1 MNLASDTYDQDAF
14 RANSASSAGPTSRAP
29 AASAR
34 PARALHT
41 NIAMTVAPAMG
52 VNASFSSRYSSR
64 SSSFTHQLPGIK
76 SNPSASQDSLPE
88 SMFSPHV
95 FSAPCPIPPRSTM
108 HERSFPERSPS
119 PHTRTAPPSAMTEA
133 MSVGKS
139 PSLMRRLSR
148 GASNRLRRR
157 ASTTHSLRMRDQSAG
172 PVLVRRR
179 SDSNGA
185 SDFGQDV
192 SDLDLDSTAEDA
204 EEDSN
209 YTSSTRTSI
218 RERQSGLG
226 ISVGRPNIPVNTIF
240 EGGIAPTTSAV
251 LENGTWLTKATKGST
266 KRIKLWLDTNTARV
280 CWHST
285 NPSKSFFVDD
295 VRDVRVGIQ
304 SRNARDDVQI
314 PEEQEAR
321 WVTIVYDVPERS
333 KGRTIKTMHVIMP
346 DDYILKLWTD
356 ALSIVSKDRSEIM
369 NALHPSP
376 EKSEKSM
383 TMAWRQVMARKPANS
398 GQRVSLDDARWLCR
412 NLEINCTDSAVKT
425 HYKAAASNEAAG
437 LDHEEYRDFVRSFRE
452 RKDIQNIYRNI
463 KFGTDLDMDLTTFLE
478 FLRVEQVVDVVK
490 DRTYWENVF
499 DKYSRTAHNRPVLP
513 DAPIVPGQRFL
524 SMQGFQNF
532 LSSSHSA
539 PVLPLRGDHTLE
551 RPLNEYFISS
561 SHNTYLLGRQ
571 VAGVSSVEGY
581 IAALIKGCRCIEI
594 DCWDGDDGRP
604 MVTHGRTMT
613 TKIPFEDCVS
623 VIAKFA
629 FNSSPYPLIVSLE
642 VHCCPEQQLA
652 MVELMKTY
660 FNTMMVTEPIVPN
673 SASLPSPDELKNR
686 ILIKVKAPA
695 ENIEQPLFD
704 PGSGRSRARSLTS
717 TFVRTPSG
725 DNQSTMSS
733 PLVASSVATSPSDYN
748 VTSTPRGSTITT
760 PSSSAEDSDEVAA
773 SLERMKK
780 NNKTSRIIPE
790 LGKLGVYSQGI
801 KFDGFDATDAR
812 SFNHV
817 YSFNENTFEKLC
829 NKDNK
834 DPENNKLLLE
844 KHNMRYL
851 MRVYP
856 GARRIDSSNFNPLQ
870 SWRRGVQMA
879 ALNWQTYDV
888 HQQVNEAMFAGPDRI
903 GYVLKPDEL
912 RHAKH
917 VPIADTV
924 AEAPERREKKGKKIV
939 RFSVEIISAQRL
951 PRPRSQSTATGMNT
965 FIEFEMFTADDKAR
979 GNATGEGGTDI
990 SARDGSSG
998 IGSPLRKRTRVVEG
1012 NGFDPQYY
1020 QTISVAAETKFPSL
1034 IFVRW
1039 TVWNAPEGRRSASNS
1054 ILLAT
1059 FTAKL
1064 SSLQQGFRHLPL
1076 FNPQG
1081 EQYRD
1086 AKLFV
1091 KIKKEPPQPSVI
1103 ADNAYGI
1110 MDLPAPS
1117 PRIEGRSMWPRRM
1130 FSRSGSLQRRRDASE
1145 APGLSRTS
1153 STQRHREGDIPTPG
1167 QLSRTSSMSSR

>member
-1 MNLASDTYDQDAF
+1 
-14 RANSASSAGPTSRAP
+14 
-29 AASAR
+29 
-34 PARALHT
+34 
-41 NIAMTVAPAMG
+41 
-52 VNASFSSRYSSR
+52 
-64 SSSFTHQLPGIK
+64 
-76 SNPSASQDSLPE
+76 
-88 SMFSPHV
+88 
-95 FSAPCPIPPRSTM
+95 
-108 HERSFPERSPS
+108 
-119 PHTRTAPPSAMTEA
+119 
-133 MSVGKS
+133 
-139 PSLMRRLSR
+139 
-148 GASNRLRRR
+148 
-157 ASTTHSLRMRDQSAG
+157 MRDQSAG

-209 YTSSTRTSI
+209 YTSSIQTSI
-218 RERQSGLG
+218 RDRHNGLG
-226 ISVGRPNIPVNTIF
+226 ISVGRPNIPAITPSGIF
-240 EGGIAPTTSAV
+240 EGGIAPTTSTV
-251 LENGTWLTKATKGST
+251 LENGTWLTKATKGHT

-280 CWHST
+280 CWHSS

-314 PEEQEAR
+314 PEDQEAR

-333 KGRTIKTMHVIMP
+333 KGRSIKTMHVIMP

-369 NALHPSP
+369 NALHSSP

-383 TMAWRQVMARKPANS
+383 MMAWRRVMARKSPNS
-398 GQRVSLDDARWLCR
+398 EQRVLLDDARWLCR

-425 HYKAAASNEAAG
+425 HYKAVASDEAAG
-437 LDHEEYRDFVRSFRE
+437 LDQDQYRAFVRSFRD
-452 RKDIQNIYRNI
+452 RKDLQNIYRNI
-463 KFGTDLDMDLTTFLE
+463 KFGTDLDMDLSTFLE
-478 FLRVEQVVDVVK
+478 FLRVEQAADVVK
-490 DRTYWENVF
+490 DRSYWESVF
-499 DKYSRTAHNRPVLP
+499 DRYSRPTSNRPVLP
-513 DAPIVPGQRFL
+513 DAPTVPGQRFL
-524 SMQGFQNF
+524 NMQGFQSF
-532 LSSSHSA
+532 LTSSHSA
-539 PVLPLRGDHTLE
+539 PVLPSRGDPTLD
-551 RPLNEYFISS
+551 RPINEYFISS

-594 DCWDGDDGRP
+594 DCWDGDNGRP

-642 VHCCPEQQLA
+642 VHCSPDQQLA

-660 FNTMMVTEPIVPN
+660 FNTMMVTEPLVPN

-686 ILIKVKAPA
+686 ILIKVKAA
-695 ENIEQPLFD
+695 ENVEQPLFD
-704 PGSGRSRARSLTS
+704 TGNGRSRARSLTS
-717 TFVRTPSG
+717 SFARTPSG
-725 DNQSTMSS
+725 ENQSGVSS
-733 PLVASSVATSPSDYN
+733 PLVASSVATSPSEYN
-748 VTSTPRGSTITT
+748 AASTPRGSTITT
-760 PSSSAEDSDEVAA
+760 PSSSADDSDEIAA
-773 SLERMKK
+773 SVERMKK
-780 NNKTSRIIPE
+780 NSKTSRITPE

-801 KFDGFDATDAR
+801 KFDGFEAPDAR

-829 NKDNK
+829 NKE
-834 DPENNKLLLE
+834 PENNKLMLE

-917 VPIADTV
+917 VPIADTI
-924 AEAPERREKKGKKIV
+924 AEAPERKEKKGKKIV
-939 RFSVEIISAQRL
+939 KFSVEIISAQRL
-951 PRPRSQSTATGMNT
+951 PRPRNQSTASGMNT
-965 FIEFEMFTADDKAR
+965 YIEFEMFAADDKAR
-979 GNATGEGGTDI
+979 GIATGEGGTDM

-998 IGSPLRKRTRVVEG
+998 IGSPLRKRTRIVEG

-1020 QTISVAAETKFPSL
+1020 QTINMVAETKFPSL

-1039 TVWNAPEGRRSASNS
+1039 TVWNVPEGRKSASNS
-1054 ILLAT
+1054 VLLAT

-1091 KIKKEPPQPSVI
+1091 KIKKEPPQPVVV

-1110 MDLPAPS
+1110 MDFSSPS

-1130 FSRSGSLQRRRDASE
+1130 FSRSGSLQRRREASE

-1153 STQRHREGDIPTPG
+1153 STQRYREGDVPTPG

>member
-1 MNLASDTYDQDAF
+1 
-14 RANSASSAGPTSRAP
+14 
-29 AASAR
+29 
-34 PARALHT
+34 
-41 NIAMTVAPAMG
+41 
-52 VNASFSSRYSSR
+52 
-64 SSSFTHQLPGIK
+64 
-76 SNPSASQDSLPE
+76 
-88 SMFSPHV
+88 
-95 FSAPCPIPPRSTM
+95 
-108 HERSFPERSPS
+108 
-119 PHTRTAPPSAMTEA
+119 
-133 MSVGKS
+133 
-139 PSLMRRLSR
+139 
-148 GASNRLRRR
+148 
-157 ASTTHSLRMRDQSAG
+157 MRDQSAG

-204 EEDSN
+204 EEESN
-209 YTSSTRTSI
+209 YTASIRTSI
-218 RERQSGLG
+218 RDRQNGLG
-226 ISVGRPNIPVNTIF
+226 ISVGRSNIPSNTSGIF
-240 EGGIAPTTSAV
+240 EGGIAPTTSTV
-251 LENGTWLTKATKGST
+251 LQNGTWLTKATKGHT

-280 CWHST
+280 CWHSS
-285 NPSKSFFVDD
+285 NMGKSFSVDD
-295 VRDVRVGIQ
+295 VRDVRVGAQ
-304 SRNARDDVQI
+304 SRGTRDDVQI
-314 PEEQEAR
+314 PEDQEAR

-333 KGRTIKTMHVIMP
+333 KGRSIKSMHIIMP

-356 ALSIVSKDRSEIM
+356 ALSIVSKDRAEMM

-383 TMAWRQVMARKPANS
+383 TMAWRRVMARKQPES
-398 GQRVSLDDARWLCR
+398 EQRILLDDARWLCR
-412 NLEINCTDSAVKT
+412 TLEINCTDSAVKT
-425 HYKAAASNEAAG
+425 HFKAVASDEAAG
-437 LDHEEYRDFVRSFRE
+437 LDHEEYREFVRSFRD
-452 RKDIQNIYRNI
+452 RKDLQNIYRNI
-463 KFGTDLDMDLTTFLE
+463 KFGTDLDMDLSTFLE
-478 FLRVEQVVDVVK
+478 FLRVEQAIDVAK
-490 DRTYWENVF
+490 DRTYWETVF
-499 DKYSRTAHNRPVLP
+499 DRYARPTNNRPVLP
-513 DAPIVPGQRFL
+513 DAPTVPGQRFL

-532 LSSSHSA
+532 LLSSHSA
-539 PVLPLRGDHTLE
+539 PVLSSRADPTLD

-594 DCWDGDDGRP
+594 DCWDGDNGRP

-673 SASLPSPDELKNR
+673 STSLPSPDELKNR
-686 ILIKVKAPA
+686 ILIKVKAA
-695 ENIEQPLFD
+695 EKSEQPLFD
-704 PGSGRSRARSLTS
+704 PSNSRSRARSLTS
-717 TFVRTPSG
+717 SFVRTPSG
-725 DNQSTMSS
+725 DNQSALSS
-733 PLVASSVATSPSDYN
+733 PLVASSIATSPSEYN
-748 VTSTPRGSTITT
+748 TPRGSTMTT
-760 PSSSAEDSDEVAA
+760 PSSSADDSDEMAA

-780 NNKTSRIIPE
+780 NNNNNNKTSRITPE

-801 KFDGFDATDAR
+801 KFDGFGAPDAR

-829 NKDNK
+829 NKE
-834 DPENNKLLLE
+834 PENNKVLLE

-888 HQQVNEAMFAGPDRI
+888 HQQVNEAMFAGADRI

-917 VPIADTV
+917 VPIADTI
-924 AEAPERREKKGKKIV
+924 AEAPERKEKKGKKIV
-939 RFSVEIISAQRL
+939 KFSVDIISAQRL
-951 PRPRSQSTATGMNT
+951 PRPRSQSTAVGMNT
-965 FIEFEMFTADDKAR
+965 YIEFEMFTADDKAR
-979 GNATGEGGTDI
+979 GIASGEGGTDV

-998 IGSPLRKRTRVVEG
+998 IGSPLRKRTRMVEG

-1020 QTISVAAETKFPSL
+1020 ETITMTAETKFASL

-1039 TVWNAPEGRRSASNS
+1039 TVWHAPEGRRTASNAS

-1091 KIKKEPPQPSVI
+1091 KIKKEPPQPMIV

-1110 MDLPAPS
+1110 MDFASPS

-1130 FSRSGSLQRRRDASE
+1130 FSRSGSLQRRRDGSE

-1153 STQRHREGDIPTPG
+1153 STQRYREGDIPTPG

>member
-1 MNLASDTYDQDAF
+1 
-14 RANSASSAGPTSRAP
+14 
-29 AASAR
+29 
-34 PARALHT
+34 
-41 NIAMTVAPAMG
+41 
-52 VNASFSSRYSSR
+52 
-64 SSSFTHQLPGIK
+64 
-76 SNPSASQDSLPE
+76 
-88 SMFSPHV
+88 
-95 FSAPCPIPPRSTM
+95 
-108 HERSFPERSPS
+108 
-119 PHTRTAPPSAMTEA
+119 
-133 MSVGKS
+133 
-139 PSLMRRLSR
+139 
-148 GASNRLRRR
+148 
-157 ASTTHSLRMRDQSAG
+157 MRDQSAG

-185 SDFGQDV
+185 SDLGQDV

-204 EEDSN
+204 EEESN

-218 RERQSGLG
+218 RDRHNGLG
-226 ISVGRPNIPVNTIF
+226 ISVGRPNMPSNTPGIF
-240 EGGIAPTTSAV
+240 EGGIAPTTSTV
-251 LENGTWLTKATKGST
+251 LENGTWLTKATKGHT

-280 CWHST
+280 CWHSSKA
-285 NPSKSFFVDD
+285 SKSFFVDD
-295 VRDVRVGIQ
+295 VRNVRVGIE

-314 PEEQEAR
+314 PEDQEAR
-321 WVTIVYDVPERS
+321 CVTIVYDVPERS
-333 KGRTIKTMHVIMP
+333 KGRMIKTMHLIMP

-383 TMAWRQVMARKPANS
+383 TMAWRRVMARKKPES
-398 GQRVSLDDARWLCR
+398 EQRVLLDDARWLCR

-425 HYKAAASNEAAG
+425 HYKAVASDEAAG
-437 LDHEEYRDFVRSFRE
+437 LDHEEYRDFVRSFRD
-452 RKDIQNIYRNI
+452 RKDLQNIYRNI
-463 KFGTDLDMDLTTFLE
+463 KFGTDLDMDLATFLE
-478 FLRVEQVVDVVK
+478 FLKVEQAVDIFK
-490 DRTYWENVF
+490 ERAYWESVF
-499 DKYSRTAHNRPVLP
+499 DRYSRPTNNRPVLP
-513 DAPIVPGQRFL
+513 DAPTVPGQRFL

-539 PVLPLRGDHTLE
+539 PVSPSRGEPTLD

-594 DCWDGDDGRP
+594 DCWDGDNGRP

-660 FNTMMVTEPIVPN
+660 FNTMMVTEPIMPN
-673 SASLPSPDELKNR
+673 STSLPSPDELKNR
-686 ILIKVKAPA
+686 ILIKVKAA
-695 ENIEQPLFD
+695 ENLEQPLFD
-704 PGSGRSRARSLTS
+704 AGNGRSRARSLTS
-717 TFVRTPSG
+717 SFVRTPSG
-725 DNQSTMSS
+725 DNQSTVSS
-733 PLVASSVATSPSDYN
+733 PLVASSVATSPSEYN
-748 VTSTPRGSTITT
+748 AASTPRGSTITT
-760 PSSSAEDSDEVAA
+760 PSSSADDSDEMAA

-780 NNKTSRIIPE
+780 NNNKTSRITPE

-801 KFDGFDATDAR
+801 KFDGFGAPDAR
-812 SFNHV
+812 TFNHV
-817 YSFNENTFEKLC
+817 YSFNENTFEKHC
-829 NKDNK
+829 NKE
-834 DPENNKLLLE
+834 PENNKFLLE

-870 SWRRGVQMA
+870 AWRRGVQMA

-888 HQQVNEAMFAGPDRI
+888 HQQVNEAMFAGADRI

-917 VPIADTV
+917 VPIADTI
-924 AEAPERREKKGKKIV
+924 AEAPERKEKKGKKLV
-939 RFSVEIISAQRL
+939 KFSVEIVSAQRL
-951 PRPRSQSTATGMNT
+951 PRPRSQSTASGMNT
-965 FIEFEMFTADDKAR
+965 YIEFEMFTADDKAR
-979 GNATGEGGTDI
+979 GIATAEGGTDA

-998 IGSPLRKRTRVVEG
+998 IGSPLRQRTRIVEG

-1020 QTISVAAETKFPSL
+1020 QTINMTAETKFPSL

-1039 TVWNAPEGRRSASNS
+1039 TVWHAPEGRRTASNSS

-1091 KIKKEPPQPSVI
+1091 KIKKEPPQPMIV

-1110 MDLPAPS
+1110 MDLSAPS

-1130 FSRSGSLQRRRDASE
+1130 FSRSGSLQRRRDGSE